1 MILASRD
8 GIVWETSSGRNQ
20 QVQPSCRSSKTLR
33 TLAPLS
39 TGERARFEKILPLLV
54 PGRFAF
60 LWRNGNFVST
70 MCTQPTF
77 PGRCLSAFKPCS
89 WTTTLNTTGTK
100 AVVCLGK
107 APLCSMGWC
116 TVASVDTSWS
126 CNTRGERAISA
137 TRLASEISC
146 ARLPTYS
153 RGCRRPFHRRSV
165 LPGTLPH

>member
-20 QVQPSCRSSKTLR
+20 QGQPSCRSSKTLR

-77 PGRCLSAFKPCS
+77 AFEVFERIQDMLLDNYAEYDRNK
-89 WTTTLNTTGTK
+89 
-100 AVVCLGK
+100 
-107 APLCSMGWC
+107 
-116 TVASVDTSWS
+116 
-126 CNTRGERAISA
+126 TRGVPRKGSA
-137 TRLASEISC
+137 LLHGMVYCGECGHKLVVQYKGGTRYLCNAPRVRNIVCPSANIF
-146 ARLPTYS
+146 
-153 RGCRRPFHRRSV
+153 RGMPST
-165 LPGTLPH
+165 PPS

>member
-1 MILASRD
+1 MILVSRD
-8 GIVWETSSGRNQ
+8 GIVSETSSGRNQ

-39 TGERARFEKILPLLV
+39 TGERARFEKIPPRLV

-100 AVVCLGK
+100 PVVCLVQE
-107 APLCSMGWC
+107 PLCSMGWC

-137 TRLASEISC
+137 TSC
-146 ARLPTYS
+146 ARNLV
-153 RGCRRPFHRRSV
+153 CRPLLEKKKRTP
-165 LPGTLPH
+165 TLPPPNPSSYPPPPP